1 MRLAVLTCLVAIG
14 ASCGLAL
21 PASAGTKVLVKTRTY
36 DITGNTGAGL
46 MVAMDRKGPKHGF
59 MTHAIA
65 QTAYTADW
73 DLDASQVNGVCHLR
87 QANGTLNLT
96 YTFPHVA
103 STATPALKRRWN
115 RFFVGVRTHEETHG
129 RIAREMMQAS
139 EKSVRGLKF
148 AGDRFCN
155 KTRSEARRRIAAV
168 YAQYEAKQ
176 IAFDAREH
184 RDGGHVEHLINA
196 LVGWPN

>member
-14 ASCGLAL
+14 ALCGSA
-21 PASAGTKVLVKTRTY
+21 PAASAGTKVLVKTRTY
-36 DITGNTGAGL
+36 DITGTTGAGL
-46 MVAMDRKGPKHGF
+46 VVAMDRKGPKHGF
-59 MTHAIA
+59 TTRAIA
-65 QTAYTADW
+65 QTAYTEDW
-73 DLDASQVNGVCHLR
+73 DLDVGQSNGVCQLR

-103 STATPALKRRWN
+103 STATPALQRRWD
-115 RFFVGVRTHEETHG
+115 RFFVGVRAHEETHG
-129 RIAREMMQAS
+129 RIAKEMMRVT

-148 AGDRFCN
+148 AGDPFCN
-155 KTRSEARRRIAAV
+155 RTRSEARRRIAAI

-196 LVGWPN
+196 LVGWPD

>member
-73 DLDASQVNGVCHLR
+73 DLDASQVNSVCQLR

>member
-14 ASCGLAL
+14 ALCGSA
-21 PASAGTKVLVKTRTY
+21 PAASAGTKVLIKTRTY
-36 DITGNTGAGL
+36 DIAGNTGAGL

-65 QTAYTADW
+65 QTAYTVDW
-73 DLDASQVNGVCHLR
+73 DLDVNQVHGACQLR

-103 STATPALKRRWN
+103 STATPALQRRWN
-115 RFFVGVRTHEETHG
+115 RFFVGVRAHEETHG

-139 EKSVRGLKF
+139 ERSVRGLKF
-148 AGDRFCN
+148 AGDRFCD

-176 IAFDAREH
+176 VAFDVREH